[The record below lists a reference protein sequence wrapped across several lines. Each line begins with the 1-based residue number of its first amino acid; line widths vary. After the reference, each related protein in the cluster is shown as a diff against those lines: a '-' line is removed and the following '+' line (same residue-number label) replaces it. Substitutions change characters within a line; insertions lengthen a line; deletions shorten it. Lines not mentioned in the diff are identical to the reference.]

1 MGVRRRGEKAE
12 RKTAPKYSEKKLDR
26 STRAQVGPIEG
37 QYSGHARELVNRFI
51 ARLVD
56 RSIGR
61 SVKREVGEK
70 GGRRDLQTGAETRVD
85 STLVVG
91 SLRGIAIF

>member
-1 MGVRRRGEKAE
+1 MGVRRRGEKE
-12 RKTAPKYSEKKLDR
+12 GGRRRQNTANKLDR

-61 SVKREVGEK
+61 REKREEGEK
-70 GGRRDLQTGAETRVD
+70 GPADWGRD
-85 STLVVG
+85 STRLDSG
-91 SLRGIAIF
+91 RGVSERHRNFLNAA

>member
-1 MGVRRRGEKAE
+1 MGVRRRGEGE
-12 RKTAPKYSEKKLDR
+12 RKTAKKLDR
-26 STRAQVGPIEG
+26 STRAQVGFIEG

-61 SVKREVGEK
+61 REKREGREK
-70 GGRRDLQTGAETRVD
+70 GGRRDLQTGAESRLD
-85 STLVVG
+85 SG
-91 SLRGIAIF
+91 RGVSERHRNFLNAA